1 MPRNFSDEDL
11 YTLAGVTLANE
22 TVEGYRRQGYGDR
35 QIEQMMGEAFSGGPA
50 YFRSLG
56 REVLGEEIPE
66 QWVNLSRE
74 SASRI
79 EAGEAPFE
87 GWRDTFVDRRPLPE
101 VEVTRNYDD
110 PNRRRTPAS
119 EFAINPYGA
128 AISTAYKEL
137 YAKPKQRRQRRRER
151 LQEDVLARIR
161 AGDPYAEGYAAEVE
175 RIGALPP
182 AEREVLASATEG
194 MAADYGL
201 AQLREGPQTFIPG
214 ANRSLGSPLGPRVS
228 PGMMPK
234 DLVQEHARRL
244 GAAEARQEIIKS
256 AEVTPAMFKQFDIDP
271 EASQEEK
278 QRRYRER
285 FGDTQ
290 ISPSTVGS
298 GNITR

>member
-79 EAGEAPFE
+79 EAGESPFE
-87 GWRDTFVDRRPLPE
+87 GWRDTFVDRRPAPE
-101 VEVTRNYDD
+101 GAEPGYASPFGLQSIATSAQAN
-110 PNRRRTPAS
+110 PAV
-119 EFAINPYGA
+119 GA
-128 AISTAYKEL
+128 ARLAYRKL
-137 YAKPKQRRQRRRER
+137 YAEPKQRRQRRRER

-161 AGDPYAEGYAAEVE
+161 AGDPYREGYAAEVE

-194 MAADYGL
+194 LAEDYNL
-201 AQLREGPQTFIPG
+201 AKLREGPQTFIPG
-214 ANRSLGSPLGPRVS
+214 ANRSMGSPLGPRVS